1 MKYDSIENILVVGER
16 LSGKSKF
23 VNNYIHNNTKP
34 YIAQTTIGVEFFKKS
49 VNIKNKSYLLRLW
62 DSGSG
67 LLYSNILDYYF
78 TMCNTLILITRDKTT
93 GFIKELYEHIK
104 NLPEKYYDIYI
115 IFNTYNEKNKFCFN
129 EELITDMYE
138 TMGDVKF
145 LYYNIDSYIDNK
157 QLFSKIKTSIYN
169 KNIENYKQED
179 EHKHTNETNS
189 KIGKKSS
196 TDKDCTSCCSIC

>member
-23 VNNYIHNNTKP
+23 VNNYIHNNSRP
-34 YIAQTTIGVEFFKKS
+34 YTSQTTIGVEFFKKS
-49 VNIKNKSYLLRLW
+49 VSIRNKNYLLRLW

-78 TMCNTLILITRDKTT
+78 TMCNTLIVITRDKTT

-104 NLPEKYYDIYI
+104 LLPEKYYDIYI
-115 IFNTYNEKNKFCFN
+115 IFNTYDEKHTFCFN
-129 EELITDMYE
+129 EELIIDMYE
-138 TMGDVKF
+138 SMGNVKF

-157 QLFSKIKTSIYN
+157 QLFSTIKSSIYN
-169 KNIENYKQED
+169 KNIEKYKQED
-179 EHKHTNETNS
+179 EQKQTIGSN
-189 KIGKKSS
+189 GKKSS
-196 TDKDCTSCCSIC
+196 TDKDCTSCCLIC